1 MGTTAWDRQRDALRH
16 EITATAR
23 RLFVERGF
31 DATTVDD
38 IAAAAGISRRSF
50 FRYFGTKEDVV
61 LGDLKT
67 RGEAIADALAAR
79 PAEEGPWEALRA
91 AFLEIL
97 PRIIPDPVAEVA
109 MIRMTKDAPSLRAR
123 SVEKR
128 ALCLEPLVPI
138 LAARLRGPD
147 PEMAAR
153 VIVSSVL
160 ACYHVAADAW
170 AATDGT
176 ADMLGCYDE
185 AVASLR
191 ASLQG

>member
-1 MGTTAWDRQRDALRH
+1 METSAWDRQRDALRR
-16 EITATAR
+16 EITETAR

-61 LGDLKT
+61 LGDLKA
-67 RGEAIADALAAR
+67 RGETVAHALAAR

-91 AFLEIL
+91 AFLEVLPQIIL
-97 PRIIPDPVAEVA
+97 DQAAEIA
-109 MIRMTKDAPSLRAR
+109 MIRMTKDTPSLRAR
-123 SVEKR
+123 GVEKR
-128 ALCLEPLVPI
+128 TNWLDQLVPI
-138 LAARLRGPD
+138 LVSRLPGPD
-147 PEMAAR
+147 PEIAAR

-160 ACYHVAADAW
+160 ACYHVAMDAW
-170 AATDGT
+170 VAADGK
-176 ADMLGCYDE
+176 ADMIDCYDE
-185 AVASLR
+185 SVAALR